1 MGILGIK
8 KKGTGDK
15 MTLVE
20 SSSYGKDKTEENLHQ
35 LVAEN
40 PQLITVEDSEGRKIP
55 MATIGSHLRFP
66 EGEIDLL
73 LMDIEGNLTLVELKR
88 DKTPRDVIA
97 QILDYASIFYQSG
110 VGGIEES
117 IKAQSTFTNGLQDVI
132 EKFKEENLD
141 YSEELEIE
149 AIRKKME
156 NSVNGR
162 DLQLL
167 IVSYEVEEPIRRVT
181 EYLRE
186 VYGVKIYCVEFDY
199 FPDKE
204 NEYFV
209 PEIIGAEDVRKIKRR
224 ERKELTKTQ
233 IEYQNFYGELLA
245 NLRERLPGIT
255 QQKPLPQNWLTV
267 PAGHKDVHLEWSFHG
282 VGIGR
287 RNSFEVG
294 LHFERQSQDENKQLF
309 DFFKKQED
317 ALKKELELDEDLQFQ
332 FPWGKR
338 SARLYVIK
346 NEGVMTKE
354 LKEWA
359 VATMV
364 KFYNV
369 LKPKLDEYF
378 RST

>member
-15 MTLVE
+15 MTFVE
-20 SSSYGKDKTEENLHQ
+20 SISYGKDTTEEDLHQ
-35 LVAEN
+35 LIAKN
-40 PQLITVEDSEGRKIP
+40 PQLITVEDSEWRRMP
-55 MATIGSHLRFP
+55 TATIGSHLRFP
-66 EGEIDLL
+66 DGEIDLL
-73 LMDIEGNLTLVELKR
+73 LVDIEGNLTLVELKR
-88 DKTPRDVIA
+88 NKTPRDVIA
-97 QILDYASIFYQSG
+97 QILDYASILYQNG
-110 VGGIEES
+110 VESIEGN
-117 IKAQSTFTNGLQDVI
+117 IKAQSNFTNGLQDVI
-132 EKFKEENLD
+132 EKFKEENPD
-141 YSEELEIE
+141 YSEELEID

-199 FPDKE
+199 FADRE

-224 ERKELTKTQ
+224 EEKKLTPTQ

-255 QQKPLPQNWLTV
+255 QQKALPQNLLKV
-267 PAGHKDVHLEWSFHG
+267 PVGHSGVHLEWAFHG
-282 VGIGR
+282 VGVGR
-287 RNSFEVG
+287 RDSFEVG
-294 LHFERQSQDENKQLF
+294 LHFERQSQEENKRLF

-317 ALKKELELDEDLQFQ
+317 ALKKELDEDIQFQ

-338 SARLYVIK
+338 WARLYVIK
-346 NEGVMTKE
+346 EGGEMTEK
-354 LKEWA
+354 LKDWA
-359 VATMV
+359 VKTMV
-364 KFYNV
+364 NFYNV
-369 LKPKLDEYF
+369 VKPKLDEYF
-378 RST
+378 HST

>member
-15 MTLVE
+15 MTFVE
-20 SSSYGKDKTEENLHQ
+20 SISYGKDKTEEYLHR

-40 PQLITVEDSEGRKIP
+40 PQLITVEDSEGRRIS

-66 EGEIDLL
+66 DGEIDLL

-97 QILDYASIFYQSG
+97 QILDYASILYQNG
-110 VGGIEES
+110 VES
-117 IKAQSTFTNGLQDVI
+117 IDGNIKAQSNFTNGLQDVI
-132 EKFKEENLD
+132 EKFKEENPD
-141 YSEELEIE
+141 YSEELEID

-167 IVSYEVEEPIRRVT
+167 IVSYEVGEPIRRVT

-199 FPDKE
+199 FADRE

-224 ERKELTKTQ
+224 EGEKELTPTQ

-255 QQKPLPQNWLTV
+255 QQKAPPQNLLKV
-267 PAGHKDVHLEWSFHG
+267 PVGHSGVHLEWAFHG
-282 VGIGR
+282 VGR
-287 RNSFEVG
+287 RDSFEVG

-317 ALKKELELDEDLQFQ
+317 VFKEELAEDIQYQ

-338 SARLYVIK
+338 WARLYVVK
-346 NEGVMTKE
+346 NEGEMTEE

-378 RST
+378 HST